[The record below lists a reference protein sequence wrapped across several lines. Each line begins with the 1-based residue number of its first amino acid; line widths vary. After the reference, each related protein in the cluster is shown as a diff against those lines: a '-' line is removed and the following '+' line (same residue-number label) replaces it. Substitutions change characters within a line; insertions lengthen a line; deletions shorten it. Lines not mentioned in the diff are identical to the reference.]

1 MSSETFIRASGL
13 CFAFDG
19 PDVLHDVG
27 IELRAGSLT
36 AIVGA
41 NGSGKS
47 TLIEILAGLRPP
59 RSGNVDRSE
68 SVALVVQRS
77 RIPERLPITVRET
90 VAIGTWGAR
99 TARRASRRAVDA
111 ALCSVGLSAFA
122 RRPIHALSGGQ
133 RQRALIAQAIV
144 REAGIMLLDEP
155 TAGLDAASRR
165 DMREILRSEAERGRA
180 IAWVTHDE
188 EDVAASD
195 RTVRL
200 VAGRRVA

>member
-1 MSSETFIRASGL
+1 M
-13 CFAFDG
+13 
-19 PDVLHDVG
+19 
-27 IELRAGSLT
+27 
-36 AIVGA
+36 
-41 NGSGKS
+41 
-47 TLIEILAGLRPP
+47 
-59 RSGNVDRSE
+59 
-68 SVALVVQRS
+68 
-77 RIPERLPITVRET
+77 RET
-90 VAIGTWGAR
+90 VAMGTWGVR
-99 TARRASRRAVDA
+99 TARRDSRRAVDA
-111 ALCSVGLSAFA
+111 ALCSVGLSALA